1 MLEWKRQMSIRRLRR
16 LHGLGK
22 EGAEMP
28 MDEWDD
34 KKGTNS
40 FGRDDC
46 PMFRGQMNSSRR
58 FTGDR

>member
-1 MLEWKRQMSIRRLRR
+1 MSIRRLRR